1 MPRGKKKSPVEAVE
15 LKLQEVNEKIT
26 KLEDTIKSLKAE
38 KKALEAEKKKI
49 DIEAL
54 YNAIQESDM
63 SIEEAK
69 ALFKTEPK
77 NEEVNNGEN

>member
-1 MPRGKKKSPVEAVE
+1 M
-15 LKLQEVNEKIT
+15 
-26 KLEDTIKSLKAE
+26 
-38 KKALEAEKKKI
+38 